1 MRRKRV
7 FAQNP
12 VCKYLGN
19 CLTVTRTWGHLPCH
33 QVSFS
38 WCMGTRRCIPIQS
51 SATQRN
57 CWYVPQPYGPQM
69 LSRRR
74 PGLHGHIYVTFRK
87 QQLWRQK
94 TEELTTKTQRRRGG
108 MAETVPVLV
117 SVFVRLHVFV
127 SQRNQAGG
135 PTLPTFKTH
144 HRGQQHRK
152 AGTVPHL

>member
-1 MRRKRV
+1 MHGYTALHTYIELSDTKELL
-7 FAQNP
+7 
-12 VCKYLGN
+12 VCATTL
-19 CLTVTRTWGHLPCH
+19 RTSGAEQEAARTARSHLRDLPE
-33 QVSFS
+33 
-38 WCMGTRRCIPIQS
+38 
-51 SATQRN
+51 AA
-57 CWYVPQPYGPQM
+57 
-69 LSRRR
+69 
-74 PGLHGHIYVTFRK
+74 K
-87 QQLWRQK
+87 LWRQK